1 MTDTSS
7 SSPATLFYQHATSR
21 RGPARASNSGAPTRR
36 RQYYDE
42 ARTYNLY
49 CEVCERVTEH
59 TLAIASRWEY
69 YTCTQCP
76 TTLAYKVK

>member
-1 MTDTSS
+1 MKLLTH
-7 SSPATLFYQHATSR
+7 SPATLFYQHATSR
-21 RGPARASNSGAPTRR
+21 RGTEVSTR

-49 CEVCERVTEH
+49 CEACGRVTEH
-59 TLAIASRWEY
+59 TLAIVDCWEY
-69 YTCTQCP
+69 YTCTHCP

>member
-36 RQYYDE
+36 QYYDE

-59 TLAIASRWEY
+59 TLAIVDCWEY
-69 YTCTQCP
+69 YTCTHCP